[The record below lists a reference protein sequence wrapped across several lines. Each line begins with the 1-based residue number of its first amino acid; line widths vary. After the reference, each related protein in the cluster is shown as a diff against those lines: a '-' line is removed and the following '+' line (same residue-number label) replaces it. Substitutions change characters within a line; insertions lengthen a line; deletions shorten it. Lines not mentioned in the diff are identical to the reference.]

1 MTEETTPASSP
12 GDDATSDDDD
22 SAAYEARLEKRS
34 KALEKELDL
43 LKQKRQALLDEE
55 AGTRKLSEAYLKQ
68 IKVELELL
76 EVKKLQGPVDA
87 QLIED
92 LEKLEQ
98 QIIGIT
104 EAQQKADDRFAA
116 GALTFNELSG
126 KYLEVGGI
134 LGRLKGALDAGSD
147 GFLGFKER
155 ALDSINT
162 GDLFINMSLKM
173 AQATV
178 DFALEQDKVISNFR
192 RQTGA
197 GDEFNDA
204 IRDSE
209 RRLFAMGVSL
219 EDAANATQA
228 LKNTFVDFTYLS
240 DSARDSVQDQTLML
254 EKLGMAQQTSAQ
266 IYQMAGESMN
276 MSVEESNQLLLDLTS
291 TARSLG
297 VDVDKMGQEFLTNKE
312 FIVSFGKD
320 GSKVFEEMAVQAK
333 SLGMELGTLTG
344 VVDKFTTFDQA
355 GKSVGRLNAIL
366 GGPFL
371 NSIDMLN
378 AAMEDPAEAV
388 NMLRDSFDQAG
399 VSIEDMGRA
408 EKMAFASALG
418 MSIEDMTNML
428 GQSREEMEITRLE
441 QEELAA
447 QSAATQDIT
456 TKLSSA
462 MRLFYLNLGPLV
474 DAITPLIDKLGSVA
488 QAMGNFLN
496 TGKGIPIFMGLMG
509 ALGGIGIGM
518 ALGLAKALQA
528 ATAAIP
534 GVGPAMAKIQA
545 IPVKRFTAK
554 ALAYAAMG
562 GLAGGLL
569 GGITGAAVSSG
580 IGKGGEEKTTKPRF
594 ANGGMITTEQAI
606 VHPGEMLITGGQGSE
621 VISQKDFKKLLA
633 GLKNLTE
640 QGNPTSPP
648 IQLDVY
654 IGREKIDEIVVN
666 ALNSPAGKRA
676 LSPYAG

>member
-12 GDDATSDDDD
+12 AEAATSDDKGA
-22 SAAYEARLEKRS
+22 AAYEAGLKKRS
-34 KALEKELDL
+34 IALKKELELLGQKHAALEAEG
-43 LKQKRQALLDEE
+43 A
-55 AGTRKLSEAYLKQ
+55 ASRKLSEANLKQ
-68 IKVELELL
+68 KKVELELL

-116 GALTFNELSG
+116 GASTFDELAG
-126 KYLEVGGI
+126 KYLKVGGV
-134 LGRLKGALDAGSD
+134 LGRLKGVLDEGSD

-534 GVGPAMAKIQA
+534 AVGPAMAKIQDFE
-545 IPVKRFTAK
+545 VKRYTAK

-569 GGITGAAVSSG
+569 GAGTGAAVSSG

-633 GLKNLTE
+633 GLKKLTE
-640 QGNPTSPP
+640 QGNPAAPP

-654 IGREKIDEIVVN
+654 IGREKIDEIVVK